1 MRAISNIFWLGTK
14 EIRSFL
20 RDWVLVGLTI
30 WAFSIVV
37 IAQAQSN
44 SQELHNAS
52 IAYVDEDHSELSR
65 RIIRAF
71 LPPYFHTPQPIA
83 ERDIIPLMNAGRY
96 TFIVD
101 IPPDFEKYVLGGRA
115 PAIQVNVD
123 ATAMVQAGLGSRYA
137 QQIITTEIQDLLSR
151 KEGAPLPPVN
161 IDVRV
166 MFNPNIDTAW
176 FTSVMGI
183 INNVTMGA
191 AIVREREHG
200 TLDHLLVMPLTPF
213 EIAMSKVWANSLVIT
228 IAAGLSLYIVVRT
241 LLRVP
246 IVGSVPLF
254 MLGVAVY
261 LFFTCAIGIFL
272 GTVARTMPQLGL
284 LFMLIFLPIRQQRA
298 AGKYAVLAAPSCRL
312 RRRRISCRS
321 RRRFFTAAPASTW
334 SGRNLFLSL
343 WSAPCSLRSPSCAF
357 ARPRRRPFDARQA
370 GIATRDD
377 QGGRGSHKASAI
389 TGASANAATAVA
401 RAFSKADRRGSGGAA
416 GAPRNPRK
424 PDLSARRAGCRV
436 HRACRHSRTAV
447 GNRISQG
454 RRHLGGAAYRPY
466 DRRLR
471 QHAHYRARRGAPQG
485 RSAARLGSR
494 SPGR

>member
-30 WAFSIVV
+30 WAFSVV
-37 IAQAQSN
+37 IVAQAQSN

-71 LPPYFHTPQPIA
+71 LPPYFQTPQPIT

-96 TFIVD
+96 TFIID
-101 IPPDFEKYVLGGRA
+101 IPPDFEKYVLGGRT

-123 ATAMVQAGLGSRYA
+123 ATAMVQAGLGSGYA
-137 QQIITTEIQDLLSR
+137 QQIITTEIQDFLSR

-183 INNVTMGA
+183 INNITMLGIILAGA

-200 TLDHLLVMPLTPF
+200 TMDHLLVMPLTPF
-213 EIAMSKVWANSLVIT
+213 EIAMSKVWANALVIT
-228 IAAGLSLYIVVRT
+228 IAAGLSLYLVVRT
-241 LLRVP
+241 LLHVP

-254 MLGVAVY
+254 MLGVAIY

-284 LFMLIFLPIRQQRA
+284 LFMLIFLPMNLLSGSNTPLESMPRW
-298 AGKYAVLAAPSCRL
+298 LATVMQA
-312 RRRRISCRS
+312 
-321 RRRFFTAAPASTW
+321 
-334 SGRNLFLSL
+334 
-343 WSAPCSLRSPSCAF
+343 SPSTHFVSFAQAILYRGAGIDVVWPQFVFVGVIGAVFLAF
-357 ARPRRRPFDARQA
+357 AILRFRSTSAQA
-370 GIATRDD
+370 
-377 QGGRGSHKASAI
+377 
-389 TGASANAATAVA
+389 V
-401 RAFSKADRRGSGGAA
+401 
-416 GAPRNPRK
+416 
-424 PDLSARRAGCRV
+424 
-436 HRACRHSRTAV
+436 
-447 GNRISQG
+447 
-454 RRHLGGAAYRPY
+454 
-466 DRRLR
+466 
-471 QHAHYRARRGAPQG
+471 
-485 RSAARLGSR
+485 
-494 SPGR
+494 

>member
-14 EIRSFL
+14 EIRSFS
-20 RDWVLVGLTI
+20 RDWVLVGLMI
-30 WAFSIVV
+30 YAFSIAV

-65 RIIRAF
+65 RIVRAF
-71 LPPYFHTPQPIA
+71 LPPYFHAPQSVA

-96 TFIVD
+96 TFVID
-101 IPPDFEKYVLGGRA
+101 IPPDFEKYVLGGRT
-115 PAIQVNVD
+115 PAIQLNVD
-123 ATAMVQAGLGSRYA
+123 ATAMVQAGLGSGYA
-137 QQIITTEIQDLLSR
+137 QQIITTEIQDFLSR

-183 INNVTMGA
+183 INNITMLGIILAGA

-200 TLDHLLVMPLTPF
+200 TMDHLLVMPLTPF

-228 IAAGLSLYIVVRT
+228 LAAGLSLYLVVRT

-254 MLGVAVY
+254 MLGVSIY

-284 LFMLIFLPIRQQRA
+284 LFMLIFLPMNLLSGSNTPLESMPYWLATAMQASPSTHFVAFAQAILYRG
-298 AGKYAVLAAPSCRL
+298 AGIDVVWPQFVFVGVVGA
-312 RRRRISCRS
+312 
-321 RRRFFTAAPASTW
+321 
-334 SGRNLFLSL
+334 LFLAIAILRFRST
-343 WSAPCSLRSPSCAF
+343 SA
-357 ARPRRRPFDARQA
+357 QA
-370 GIATRDD
+370 
-377 QGGRGSHKASAI
+377 
-389 TGASANAATAVA
+389 V
-401 RAFSKADRRGSGGAA
+401 
-416 GAPRNPRK
+416 
-424 PDLSARRAGCRV
+424 
-436 HRACRHSRTAV
+436 
-447 GNRISQG
+447 
-454 RRHLGGAAYRPY
+454 
-466 DRRLR
+466 
-471 QHAHYRARRGAPQG
+471 
-485 RSAARLGSR
+485 
-494 SPGR
+494 